1 VLLEKK
7 KLTLEG
13 SVKKNLIQLVL
24 AFDSSFYKGKK
35 TLHNDPLCCFSCLFL
50 DWIELILC
58 ECGFLMLGW
67 FECMN
72 LYWLYIY
79 WGNKCLGLSLI
90 RLICKKKKKKKRRE
104 KKMEGDIEWFPPWI
118 CYWSLIMLWVYMILL
133 CWLVKFYTLMLSYY
147 YVWLWNS

>member
-1 VLLEKK
+1 
-7 KLTLEG
+7 
-13 SVKKNLIQLVL
+13 
-24 AFDSSFYKGKK
+24 
-35 TLHNDPLCCFSCLFL
+35 
-50 DWIELILC
+50 
-58 ECGFLMLGW
+58 LMLGW

-90 RLICKKKKKKKRRE
+90 RLICKKKGRKKRRE
-104 KKMEGDIEWFPPWI
+104 KKMEGDIEWFPLWI